1 MLGTRSDWQA
11 HMARSAAEIGVQG
24 LRMHGALD
32 DDLSIAPRKGE
43 FHFYNLD
50 VVYDNMLA
58 NGVRPIVE
66 LSFMPKAFVY
76 AALPPLTC
84 ERLPMAAA
92 MLSVWFYIL
101 FFFFPLVI
109 QLRNS
114 YLI

>member
-50 VVYDNMLA
+50 VVYDNMLEEYVQCQLA
-58 NGVRPIVE
+58 MSRAVVVTR
-66 LSFMPKAFVY
+66 
-76 AALPPLTC
+76 ALD
-84 ERLPMAAA
+84 A
-92 MLSVWFYIL
+92 
-101 FFFFPLVI
+101 
-109 QLRNS
+109 
-114 YLI
+114 